1 MVMDGKGLMKLESE
15 QQEKELLQAVR
26 TAGGEKKGKA
36 KAKEPTKRKV
46 YTLLGSSE
54 CFLPLIWV

>member
-1 MVMDGKGLMKLESE
+1 MDGKGIMKLESE

-26 TAGGEKKGKA
+26 TAGRGGKGKA

-46 YTLLGSSE
+46 YTLLGSSGF
-54 CFLPLIWV
+54 CLLLIGV